1 MVKVLFALRLSI
13 DISCEGV
20 SSVVHQ
26 RIINVEIMMAWIY
39 LVLAGLFE
47 IGWPVGLK
55 MAQSPE
61 TRWSGISLSVVFMGA
76 SGFLLWLAQRQIPI
90 GTAYAVWTGIG
101 AAGTFLVGVLYYGDP
116 TSIMRYVG
124 VALIV
129 AGVATLKLAH

>member
-1 MVKVLFALRLSI
+1 
-13 DISCEGV
+13 
-20 SSVVHQ
+20 
-26 RIINVEIMMAWIY
+26 MAWVY

-61 TRWSGISLSVVFMGA
+61 TRWSGICLAVVFMGA

>member
-1 MVKVLFALRLSI
+1 
-13 DISCEGV
+13 
-20 SSVVHQ
+20 
-26 RIINVEIMMAWIY
+26 MAWVY

-55 MAQSPE
+55 MAQAPE
-61 TRWSGISLSVVFMGA
+61 TRWSGIGVAVAFMVV
-76 SGFLLWLAQRQIPI
+76 SGFFLWMAQRQIPI

-116 TSIMRYVG
+116 TSIARYAG

-129 AGVATLKLAH
+129 AGVATLKVAH

>member
-1 MVKVLFALRLSI
+1 MSW
-13 DISCEGV
+13 
-20 SSVVHQ
+20 
-26 RIINVEIMMAWIY
+26 MY

-55 MAQSPE
+55 MAQEPE
-61 TRWSGISLSVVFMGA
+61 TRWPGIAMAIGFMA
-76 SGFLLWLAQRQIPI
+76 VSGFLLWLAQRQIPM

-101 AAGTFLVGVLYYGDP
+101 AAGTFLVGVVYYGDP
-116 TSIMRYVG
+116 TSFARYLG